1 MSRNEIRL
9 RRNRMSGQRFRNFGE
24 VMERHEKY
32 ARLKKILRVFT
43 MLMVILILVALIFY
57 IMQVEKKI
65 SKGTSF
71 HKEKYFKQKT

>member
-24 VMERHEKY
+24 VMERHEKET
-32 ARLKKILRVFT
+32 RLKKIFRVFT
-43 MLMVILILVALIFY
+43 MLLVILILVALIFY
-57 IMQVEKKI
+57 IMQVEKKV

-71 HKEKYFKQKT
+71 YTEKYFNQKT